1 MDGIVPTII
10 GIVIIC
16 LLLWGL
22 KIIRGE
28 VKELEEEN
36 YKLRKQIRDGSK

>member
-1 MDGIVPTII
+1 MIAPTII

-16 LLLWGL
+16 LLFWGL

-36 YKLRKQIRDGSK
+36 YKLRKQIRENGSK

>member
-1 MDGIVPTII
+1 MESITGII
-10 GIVIIC
+10 IIC

-36 YKLRKQIRDGSK
+36 YQLRKQIRENGSK

>member
-1 MDGIVPTII
+1 MIAPTII

-16 LLLWGL
+16 LLFWGL

-36 YKLRKQIRDGSK
+36 YKLRKKIRDERNRD